1 MGGEGREEGKGGI
14 GRTTEIL
21 HFNKNQPENY
31 NQNYLFST
39 YSKAVTKVS
48 KP

>member
-1 MGGEGREEGKGGI
+1 MGGVGREKGKGGV
-14 GRTTEIL
+14 GGTTEIL

-31 NQNYLFST
+31 NHSYLFST
-39 YSKAVTKVS
+39 YAKAVTKLS